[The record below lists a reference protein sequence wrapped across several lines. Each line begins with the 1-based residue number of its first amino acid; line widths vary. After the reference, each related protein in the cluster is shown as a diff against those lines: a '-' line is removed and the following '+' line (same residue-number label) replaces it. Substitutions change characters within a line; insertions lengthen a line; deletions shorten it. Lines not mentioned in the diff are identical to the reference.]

1 MHDSLVLCSPDENAT
16 GKQLPLIFA
25 DGRVHPSL
33 FLCFVKLSRH
43 ETQQAPGRR
52 PPKRSRQTILRCCC
66 SDRMTIPIQEKH
78 DEASV
83 VGNSLVHA
91 VRLCCSIRERCQAAW
106 VFKHLSSPPGHRARV
121 HHPDLL
127 PSSRVDKV
135 TDPDAVIISN
145 TDA

>member
-1 MHDSLVLCSPDENAT
+1 MHDSLVLCSPDKNAT

-52 PPKRSRQTILRCCC
+52 PPKRSRQMILCCCC

-78 DEASV
+78 EEASV
-83 VGNSLVHA
+83 VGNSVPLLLDKGA
-91 VRLCCSIRERCQAAW
+91 
-106 VFKHLSSPPGHRARV
+106 
-121 HHPDLL
+121 L
-127 PSSRVDKV
+127 PSSLGLQA
-135 TDPDAVIISN
+135 PEQAPGP
-145 TDA
+145 